1 MAVVVFVAA
10 AVAFVA
16 AAVPAVVVV
25 VVAAIADSDEKS
37 LKPHSKS
44 SLQPLAAAVED
55 SHFEPI
61 SPFVVLPFRE
71 K

>member
-16 AAVPAVVVV
+16 AAVPAVVV